1 MGSYGHGMQKVHLRV
16 FPISGPCSGLPLLL
30 GTAPKLPQPHLFY
43 AYIYIK
49 KSNLREKVLECDCC
63 KKLERGVGAA

>member
-1 MGSYGHGMQKVHLRV
+1 MGSYRHGMQKVLLRV
-16 FPISGPCSGLPLLL
+16 FPIRGPCSGLPLLL

-43 AYIYIK
+43 AYIE
-49 KSNLREKVLECDCC
+49 KSNLREKVLECDYC